1 LSRTHFVSII
11 QTCYNQGWSPATS
24 GNYSFRDEEG
34 QIHITPSGLH
44 KGRLTEQDLL
54 VMNVSGAL
62 LHIPFDDPLRY
73 RPSAETKLHLQI
85 YAACANARA
94 VLHVHSPYAT
104 LASLLTQKKQ
114 IQISQLELQKIFPN
128 IDTHDT
134 TIDIPVVDN
143 HQEMDALSATL
154 QPHFEQSSFEQ
165 SSFQKTT
172 SQQVPAYLIRGHGLY
187 TWAENMDQ
195 AFYQIEAIEA
205 MFRMTL
211 QYQQLKTL
219 GIQL

>member
-1 LSRTHFVSII
+1 LSRTHFVSVI
-11 QTCYNQGWSPATS
+11 QNCYNEGWSPATS
-24 GNYSFRDEEG
+24 GNYSFRDEKG

-54 VMNVSGAL
+54 VMDLSGVL
-62 LHIPFDDPLRY
+62 LHIPFHDPLRY

-85 YAACANARA
+85 YAQCADARA

-104 LASLLTQKKQ
+104 LISLVTQKNQ
-114 IQISQLELQKIFPN
+114 ISISQLELQKIFPS
-128 IDTHDT
+128 IGTHDT
-134 TIDIPVVDN
+134 TVCIPVVDN
-143 HQEMDALSATL
+143 HQEMDALSEAL
-154 QPHFEQSSFEQ
+154 SPYFQQPMQI
-165 SSFQKTT
+165 
-172 SQQVPAYLIRGHGLY
+172 PAYLIRGHGLY
-187 TWAENMDQ
+187 TWADSIDQ

-205 MFRMTL
+205 MCRITL